1 MSKAMFILGLA
12 VGFVLGAR
20 AGQERYE
27 QIKQQATGVL
37 NNPRVQRNV
46 DAAKQTAK
54 GAAGTATQKVR
65 DRVPGSHANAS
76 APASSTSS

>member
-1 MSKAMFILGLA
+1 MGKATFILGLA
-12 VGFVLGAR
+12 VGYVLGAR

-37 NNPRVQRNV
+37 KNPRVQRNV

-54 GAAGTATQKVR
+54 GAADSATQKVR
-65 DRVPGSHANAS
+65 ARVPGSNTNA
-76 APASSTSS
+76 AERTSTSLS